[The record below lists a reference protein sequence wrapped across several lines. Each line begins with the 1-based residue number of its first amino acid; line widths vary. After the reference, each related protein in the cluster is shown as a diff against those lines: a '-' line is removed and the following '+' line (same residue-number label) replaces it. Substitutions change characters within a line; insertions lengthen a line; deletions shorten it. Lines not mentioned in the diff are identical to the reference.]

1 MENTSGFTTVTPL
14 VLQRT
19 CFTSEQDRLNEFA
32 KALRVPVQ
40 TGQIIKG
47 DKGDKGE
54 RGEPGPRG
62 AKGDKGADGEAPT
75 KTTIEHDIAN
85 GVDSHTIT
93 GVDIRTSII
102 NLRYDDDAADPGTA
116 IGILCIRFTSTGD
129 SVIYFTAATPDDKYK
144 LVVTSF

>member
-14 VLQRT
+14 VLQRA

-40 TGQIIKG
+40 TGQMIKG

-54 RGEPGPRG
+54 RGEAGPRG
-62 AKGDKGADGEAPT
+62 PKGDKGADGEAPAR
-75 KTTIEHDIAN
+75 TTIEHDIAS
-85 GVDSHTIT
+85 GVDTVTLT
-93 GVDIRTSII
+93 GIDVRTSIL
-102 NLRYDDDAADPGTA
+102 NLRYNDDAADPGTA

-129 SVIYFTAATPDDKYK
+129 TIIYLTAATPDDKYK
-144 LVVTSF
+144 LVVTSY